1 MTTMPLPTPGEPG
14 TPPPAAARQNRL
26 LVILAIVAGVLL
38 LALVAIVFLLI
49 GRGSADPVADQSP
62 TPTPSPSDSESA
74 TPTPTPEETTDA
86 PPPPPDNSTRFTSFE
101 ADLTVECDPTGEQ
114 PKPEITFSWRA
125 ANAVEAWYSPSDE
138 DAKDDGYLRFPNA
151 NAGTQNDLTDE
162 HLFPC
167 NHDQFLDVTIT
178 LVGPGGEHVS
188 RTVRYE
194 DVNWE

>member
-1 MTTMPLPTPGEPG
+1 MTTAPLPTPGEPVA
-14 TPPPAAARQNRL
+14 PPPSGRGPRAV
-26 LVILAIVAGVLL
+26 VILAIVVGVLL
-38 LALVAIVFLLI
+38 LALVAVVGLLI
-49 GRGSADPVADQSP
+49 GRGTATPDAGNGRTPTPTPASSESGSP
-62 TPTPSPSDSESA
+62 TPTPSAED
-74 TPTPTPEETTDA
+74 TQA
-86 PPPPPDNSTRFTSFE
+86 PPPVDTSTRFLSFD
-101 ADLTVECDPTGEQ
+101 ADLAVECDPTGEQ

-151 NAGTQNDLTDE
+151 NAGTQSDLTDE

-167 NHDQFLDVTIT
+167 NHEQFLDVTIT

-194 DVNWE
+194 DVNWGS

>member
-1 MTTMPLPTPGEPG
+1 VTTMPLPTPGEPE
-14 TPPPAAARQNRL
+14 TPPPAAGRQNRL

-49 GRGSADPVADQSP
+49 GRGSADPVAGESP

-151 NAGTQNDLTDE
+151 NAGTQNDLSDE

-194 DVNWE
+194 DVNWQ